1 VKFDFLFVVF
11 VSGFWALNF
20 EVELTPYP
28 SLFFQLIA
36 KADLL
41 FSVVSVMDSFM
52 FLFLKNN
59 GVRKLELSCVC
70 CYHCDHGFIIRRHKT
85 QWERTFNN
93 LNIIL
98 MDNKSVSVFLFIR
111 YHHWPES

>member
-59 GVRKLELSCVC
+59 GVRKLEAVFAAIIATMALSFA
-70 CYHCDHGFIIRRHKT
+70 DTKPNGKELLII
-85 QWERTFNN
+85 
-93 LNIIL
+93 
-98 MDNKSVSVFLFIR
+98 
-111 YHHWPES
+111 